1 MMKKF
6 LVALIIFLSV
16 FASCEGAILE
26 KGESVAVM
34 DFGLLKDVMEENLLL
49 DNTII
54 ADYFIER
61 LVEIK
66 YFNVVDR
73 EQFTE
78 KFQEQNLKV
87 VGLIDAD
94 NAKKIG
100 EILGVRYLIYG
111 NVTDVSLDEE
121 NFAFQ
126 ENFVAVNKVKARVI
140 ARIVDIE
147 SGKILMAAKGEGK
160 SESALVNLDDKISIT
175 LGTKKV
181 SQAAVHNALK
191 KAAFQS
197 AEILIERLSGSK
209 IDRLFDK
216 NK

>member
-1 MMKKF
+1 MMKKIF
-6 LVALIIFLSV
+6 LAWIIFFCLS
-16 FASCEGAILE
+16 ASCEGAILE
-26 KGESVAVM
+26 KGETVAVM
-34 DFGLLKDVMEENLLL
+34 DFGLLKGTMEENLLL

-66 YFNVVDR
+66 YFNVIDR
-73 EQFTE
+73 EQFEE
-78 KFQEQNLKV
+78 KLQAQNLKA

-126 ENFVAVNKVKARVI
+126 ENYF
-140 ARIVDIE
+140 
-147 SGKILMAAKGEGK
+147 
-160 SESALVNLDDKISIT
+160 
-175 LGTKKV
+175 
-181 SQAAVHNALK
+181 
-191 KAAFQS
+191 
-197 AEILIERLSGSK
+197 
-209 IDRLFDK
+209 
-216 NK
+216 